1 MHFDFNILSISSRVF
16 LFIFKSA
23 WSFISYCLL
32 IFCLSCLFIKHII
45 ILYFEC
51 NILRSELLGSDSAFC
66 YFSQL
71 LLKFLYF
78 PVLLLICCLVCL
90 FPYDWDFPFSGE
102 RFGLASFRNLGD
114 FLSGT
119 LLIWTS
125 ARVAAPRRRRQWDG
139 NSESQHINILG
150 DCVPLSPEPGPGDS
164 SSLALFA

>member
-1 MHFDFNILSISSRVF
+1 MIIYLLLFVNILS
-16 LFIFKSA
+16 LFC
-23 WSFISYCLL
+23 SFIE
-32 IFCLSCLFIKHII
+32 HII

-78 PVLLLICCLVCL
+78 SVLLLICCLVCL
-90 FPYDWDFPFSGE
+90 FPYDWDFSFSGE
-102 RFGLASFRNLGD
+102 RFGFASFRNLGD

-119 LLIWTS
+119 LLIWTL
-125 ARVAAPRRRRQWDG
+125 AHVAAPRRQWDG
-139 NSESQHINILG
+139 SSESQHVNILG
-150 DCVPLSPEPGPGDS
+150 ECVPLRPEPGPGDS